1 MYAKLKTNLTGLAVA
16 LGFLMVGYGLG
27 EPPRGNAAVDIPAAL
42 IADADEALDALEAGT
57 PSLPNHR
64 GALKRQMTM
73 PFVSFP
79 ALLPRQES

>member
-16 LGFLMVGYGLG
+16 LGILMVGYGLG
-27 EPPRGNAAVDIPAAL
+27 EPPRGQAAFESPAAL
-42 IADADEALDALEAGT
+42 LADAETGIDAAAS
-57 PSLPNHR
+57 PSRR

-73 PFVSFP
+73 PYVSFA

>member
-16 LGFLMVGYGLG
+16 LGILMVGYGLG
-27 EPPRGNAAVDIPAAL
+27 EPPRSSAAIKAPTPLLADVD
-42 IADADEALDALEAGT
+42 DALETGAT
-57 PSLPNHR
+57 APPNRR

-73 PFVSFP
+73 PYVSFA